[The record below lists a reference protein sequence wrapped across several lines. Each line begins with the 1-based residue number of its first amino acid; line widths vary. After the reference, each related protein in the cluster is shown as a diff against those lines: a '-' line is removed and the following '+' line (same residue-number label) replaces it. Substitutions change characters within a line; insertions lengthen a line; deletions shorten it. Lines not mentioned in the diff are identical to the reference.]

1 MSTFGVNMDRDKQ
14 LPLNFGP
21 PQEPAAVVALGQHS
35 VGPQLPNVAR
45 IADILH
51 LPSAAERERKKV
63 SEREAELLERVLRRA
78 WQF

>member
-1 MSTFGVNMDRDKQ
+1 MDRDRQ

-21 PQEPAAVVALGQHS
+21 PQEPVTVVALGQHS
-35 VGPQLPNVAR
+35 AGQHQLNTVR
-45 IADILH
+45 TADILH
-51 LPSAAERERKKV
+51 LPSAAERERKRA